1 MTRDEKKTNIE
12 NMAESVM
19 SVKNPAEQSM
29 MFMAMSAYAEGKA
42 AGNAIT
48 YLIDRHFLEKKLEE
62 QMIANY
68 GKARKEVGC

>member
-42 AGNAIT
+42 AG
-48 YLIDRHFLEKKLEE
+48 
-62 QMIANY
+62 
-68 GKARKEVGC
+68 KA

>member
-1 MTRDEKKTNIE
+1 MTRDEKKANIE

-42 AGNAIT
+42 AGKAEE
-48 YLIDRHFLEKKLEE
+48 RQRCKKE
-62 QMIANY
+62 A
-68 GKARKEVGC
+68 G